1 PFHRAVMEHEDFT
14 NGEALRVHTRW
25 IETDFAETLAAAAR
39 AEPLQDTALVR
50 TAIEID
56 GRRVALGLPAVLLQ
70 GLQSAGG
77 GTAGVA
83 AATPAAAAQ
92 EGAVPA
98 PVAGTVQ
105 AWKVAE
111 GDTVAEGDVVAV
123 MEAMKMEMQVTAP
136 RAGRITDLV
145 ATGSY
150 QAAGAPLAR
159 VAS

>member
-1 PFHRAVMEHEDFT
+1 M
-14 NGEALRVHTRW
+14 
-25 IETDFAETLAAAAR
+25 
-39 AEPLQDTALVR
+39 R

-70 GLQSAGG
+70 GLQAAGG
-77 GTAGVA
+77 GASA
-83 AATPAAAAQ
+83 AAMAPPAAAAQ
-92 EGAVPA
+92 DGAVPA

-111 GDTVAEGDVVAV
+111 GDTVAEGDVIAV

-150 QAAGAPLAR
+150 QAAGTPLAR